1 MPLCLSELLQRFVE
15 RRPVPVMIRSVLER
29 CVQAERL
36 DAWFDQVSEGQYTRH
51 LLFSTVFD
59 LVTQVVFRQ
68 QRSVHAAYQNGIEQI
83 GVSVSSIYNKL
94 NGLEPSI
101 SAGLVRE
108 SAAQGGAL
116 IDQLGAPVAPLLP
129 GYRVKVLD
137 GNVLAGCERRLA
149 ETRGQRGAPLPGKS
163 LVVLD
168 PARGLITDLIPC
180 EDAYTQERA
189 LLPAVIEIVQAGEVW
204 IADRNFCTVAFFQ
217 ALQARG
223 AAGLI
228 REHEQI
234 RFTPLEAMRACGHIE
249 TGQVAEQTVR
259 ISATGT
265 RPALTLRRIGLRLAQ
280 PTRQGEVDL
289 YVWTT
294 LPSSAADAC
303 TVARL
308 YATRWRIETA
318 FQKLTVE
325 LRCEINTLGYPRAAL
340 FGFATAVVA
349 FNALAIV
356 LAAINTAHD
365 PDTIEQPVS
374 SYYLGNE
381 MAQMAESLD
390 SLVDDQ
396 EWAPFRHLSSAQFAL
411 WLIDTARRLNLRR
424 YRKHPRGPKKPSAKQ
439 VHDISK
445 THLSTAR
452 LLAERKKAKAP

>member
-1 MPLCLSELLQRFVE
+1 M
-15 RRPVPVMIRSVLER
+15 R

-51 LLFSTVFD
+51 LLFSTMFD
-59 LVTQVVFRQ
+59 RVTQVVFRQ
-68 QRSVHAAYQNGIEQI
+68 QRSLHAAYQNKMEHI
-83 GVSVSSIYNKL
+83 GVSVNSIYNKL
-94 NGLEPSI
+94 NALEPPI
-101 SAGLVRE
+101 SAELVRN
-108 SAAQGGAL
+108 SAAQSAAL
-116 IDQLGAPVAPLLP
+116 IDQMQPPVTPLLP
-129 GYRVKVLD
+129 VYRVKVLD
-137 GNVLAGCERRLA
+137 GNVLAGCEHRLA
-149 ETRGQRGAPLPGKS
+149 ETRTRRGAPLPGKS
-163 LVVLD
+163 LAVLD
-168 PARGLITDLIPC
+168 PAHGLITDLIPC

-189 LLPAVIEIVQAGEVW
+189 LLPTLVETVQDGELW
-204 IADRNFCTVAFFQ
+204 IADRNFCTVAFLQ

-234 RFTPLEAMRACGHIE
+234 RFEPLEAMVACGRIE
-249 TGQVAEQTVR
+249 TGQVAEQRVQ
-259 ISATGT
+259 INATET
-265 RPALTLRRIGLRLAQ
+265 RPALTLRRIGLRLDQ
-280 PTRQGEVDL
+280 PTHQGEVDL

-294 LPSSAADAC
+294 LPHTAADAC
-303 TVARL
+303 TLARL

-349 FNALAIV
+349 FNTLAVV
-356 LAAINTAHD
+356 LAAMKAVHGTH
-365 PDTIEQPVS
+365 TIERDVS

-390 SLVDDQ
+390 SLVDVQDW
-396 EWAPFRHLSSAQFAL
+396 EVFRHLSTAQFAH
-411 WLIDTARRLNLRR
+411 WLIDTARHINLRR
-424 YRKHPRGPKKPSAKQ
+424 YQKHPRGPKKPSTKRVQ
-439 VHDISK
+439 DTSK